1 MSGDTRAPRRLT
13 LAVSPAQA
21 GRKVD
26 ALLRGPLALSGTA
39 VKRARRLE
47 DGILLDGVR
56 AAAGDRVQA
65 GQVLS
70 VVVGDTE
77 VSGAIVPA
85 PGPLNIVYR
94 DQDVLVL
101 NKAPGVAVHPG
112 PGHHT
117 DTIGNFLMDYY
128 RKEGILADFHPVH
141 RLDRGTSGLLLV
153 ALHGHAQ
160 EVLKELLHT
169 PSFRRVYLAVCE
181 GVPEPL
187 SGVIDAPIGR
197 LEGSVLARTVRPD
210 GQRAVTRYRTLG
222 TGHGRALVR
231 LELETGRTHQIRV
244 HMAHIGHPLTGD
256 FLYGTEAPALIPRP
270 ALHAAELVFNHPITG
285 RPMAFTAP
293 LPQDMAALAPEE

>member
-1 MSGDTRAPRRLT
+1 MRAPRRLT
-13 LAVSPAQA
+13 LTVAPDQA

-26 ALLRGPLALSGTA
+26 DLLRGPLGLSGTA
-39 VKRARRLE
+39 VKRAKRLE

-77 VSGAIVPA
+77 LSGTILPA
-85 PGPLNIVYR
+85 PGPLDIVYR

-112 PGHHT
+112 PGHHA

-197 LEGSVLARTVRPD
+197 LEGSALARTVRPD
-210 GQRAVTRYRTLG
+210 GQRAVTRYQTLG

-231 LELETGRTHQIRV
+231 LEREPGRTHQIRV

-256 FLYGTEAPALIPRP
+256 FLYGTEDPALIPRP
-270 ALHAAELVFNHPITG
+270 ALHAAELAFNHPITG

-293 LPQDMAALAPEE
+293 LPQDMTVLAPEE

>member
-1 MSGDTRAPRRLT
+1 MRAPRRLT
-13 LAVSPAQA
+13 LTVSPAQA

-160 EVLKELLHT
+160 EVLKEQLHT

-197 LEGSVLARTVRPD
+197 LEGSALARTVRPD
-210 GQRAVTRYRTLG
+210 GQRAVTRYQTLG
-222 TGHGRALVR
+222 TGRGRALVR

-256 FLYGTEAPALIPRP
+256 FLYGTEDPALIPRP
-270 ALHAAELVFNHPITG
+270 ALHAAELAFNHPITG

-293 LPQDMAALAPEE
+293 LPQDMTVLAPEE

>member
-1 MSGDTRAPRRLT
+1 MRAPRRLT
-13 LAVSPAQA
+13 LTVSPAQA

-117 DTIGNFLMDYY
+117 DTVGNFLMDYY

-160 EVLKELLHT
+160 EVLKEQLHT

-210 GQRAVTRYRTLG
+210 GQRAVTRYQTLG

-256 FLYGTEAPALIPRP
+256 FLYGTEDPALIPRP
-270 ALHAAELVFNHPITG
+270 ALHAAELAFNHPITG

-293 LPQDMAALAPEE
+293 LPQDMAVLAPEE

>member
-1 MSGDTRAPRRLT
+1 MNAPRRLT
-13 LAVSPAQA
+13 LTVTPDQA

-26 ALLRGPLALSGTA
+26 DLLRGTLGLSGTA
-39 VKRARRLE
+39 VKRAKRLE
-47 DGILLDGVR
+47 DGLLLDGVR
-56 AAAGDRVQA
+56 VTVGDRVEA

-70 VVVGDTE
+70 VAVGDTE
-77 VSGAIVPA
+77 GSGAIVPA
-85 PGPLNIVYR
+85 PGPLDIVYQDR
-94 DQDVLVL
+94 DVLVL

-112 PGHHT
+112 PGHYS

-128 RKEGILADFHPVH
+128 RKQGISADFHPVH

-160 EVLKELLHT
+160 EVLKEQLHT
-169 PSFRRVYLAVCE
+169 SAFRRVYLAVCE
-181 GVPEPL
+181 GTPEPP

-210 GQRAVTRYRTLG
+210 GQRAVTHYRTLR

-256 FLYGTEAPALIPRP
+256 FLYGTEDPALIPRP
-270 ALHAAELVFNHPITG
+270 ALHGAELSFVHPITG
-285 RPMAFTAP
+285 ASLSFAAP
-293 LPQDMAALAPEE
+293 LPGDMAALVPEA

>member
-160 EVLKELLHT
+160 EVLKEQLHT

-210 GQRAVTRYRTLG
+210 GQRAVTRYQTLG

-256 FLYGTEAPALIPRP
+256 FLYGTEDPALIPRP
-270 ALHAAELVFNHPITG
+270 ALHAAELAFNHPITG

-293 LPQDMAALAPEE
+293 LPQDMTVLAPEE

>member
-1 MSGDTRAPRRLT
+1 MRAPRRLT
-13 LAVSPAQA
+13 LTVAPDQA

-56 AAAGDRVQA
+56 ASVGDRVQA

-112 PGHHT
+112 PGHYS

-128 RKEGILADFHPVH
+128 KKQGILADFHPVH

-160 EVLKELLHT
+160 EVLKEQLHT

-187 SGVIDAPIGR
+187 SGVIDAPIGL

-210 GQRAVTRYRTLG
+210 GQRAVTRYQTLG

-256 FLYGTEAPALIPRP
+256 FLYGTEDPALIPRP
-270 ALHAAELVFNHPITG
+270 ALHAAELAFNHPITG

-293 LPQDMAALAPEE
+293 LPQDMTVLAPEE

>member
-77 VSGAIVPA
+77 LSGTILPA
-85 PGPLNIVYR
+85 PGPLDIVYR

-197 LEGSVLARTVRPD
+197 LEGSALARTVRPD
-210 GQRAVTRYRTLG
+210 GQRAVTRYQTLG

-256 FLYGTEAPALIPRP
+256 FLYGTEDPALIPRP
-270 ALHAAELVFNHPITG
+270 ALHAAELAFNHPITG

-293 LPQDMAALAPEE
+293 LPQDMTVLAPEE

>member
-1 MSGDTRAPRRLT
+1 MDSPRRLNLT
-13 LAVSPAQA
+13 VTPEQT
-21 GRKVD
+21 GWKVD
-26 ALLRGPLALSGTA
+26 ELLRGPLALSGTVIRR
-39 VKRARRLE
+39 VKWLE

-56 AAAGDRVQA
+56 AMVGDRVRA

-77 VSGAIVPA
+77 VSDAIVPA
-85 PGPLNIVYR
+85 PGPLDIVYR

-112 PGHHT
+112 PGHYS

-128 RKEGILADFHPVH
+128 KKQGILADFHPVH

-160 EVLKELLHT
+160 EVLKEQLHT
-169 PSFRRVYLAVCE
+169 PNFRRVYLAVCE
-181 GVPEPL
+181 GTPEPL

-210 GQRAVTRYRTLG
+210 GQRAVTHYQTLRTG
-222 TGHGRALVR
+222 NGRSLVR
-231 LELETGRTHQIRV
+231 LALETGRTHQIRV
-244 HMAHIGHPLTGD
+244 HMAHLGHPLTGD
-256 FLYGTEAPALIPRP
+256 FLYGTEDPSLIPRP
-270 ALHAAELVFNHPITG
+270 ALHAAELAFTHPITG

-293 LPQDMAALAPEE
+293 LPQDMAALVPEE

>member
-1 MSGDTRAPRRLT
+1 MCAPRRLT
-13 LAVSPAQA
+13 LTVSPAQA
-21 GRKVD
+21 DRKVD

-77 VSGAIVPA
+77 VSGAIAPA
-85 PGPLNIVYR
+85 PGPLDIVYR

-197 LEGSVLARTVRPD
+197 LEGSALARTVRPD
-210 GQRAVTRYRTLG
+210 GQRAVTRYQTLG

-256 FLYGTEAPALIPRP
+256 FLYGTEDPALIPRP
-270 ALHAAELVFNHPITG
+270 ALHAAELAFNHPITG

-293 LPQDMAALAPEE
+293 LPQDMTVLAPEE

>member
-1 MSGDTRAPRRLT
+1 MRAPRRLT
-13 LAVSPAQA
+13 LTVSPAQA
-21 GRKVD
+21 DRKVD
-26 ALLRGPLALSGTA
+26 DLLRGPLALSGTV

-65 GQVLS
+65 GQALS

-117 DTIGNFLMDYY
+117 DTVGNFLMDYY

-160 EVLKELLHT
+160 EVLKEQLHT

-210 GQRAVTRYRTLG
+210 GQRAVTRYQTLG

-256 FLYGTEAPALIPRP
+256 FLYGTEDPALIPRP
-270 ALHAAELVFNHPITG
+270 ALHAAELAFNHPITG

-293 LPQDMAALAPEE
+293 LPQDMAVLAPEE

>member
-1 MSGDTRAPRRLT
+1 MRAPRRLT
-13 LAVSPAQA
+13 LTVAPDQA

-26 ALLRGPLALSGTA
+26 DLLRGPLGLSGTA
-39 VKRARRLE
+39 VKRAKRLE

-77 VSGAIVPA
+77 LSGTILPA
-85 PGPLNIVYR
+85 PGPLDIVYR

-112 PGHHT
+112 PGHHA

-197 LEGSVLARTVRPD
+197 LEGSALARTVRPD

-256 FLYGTEAPALIPRP
+256 FLYGTEDPALIPRP
-270 ALHAAELVFNHPITG
+270 ALHAAELAFNHPITG

-293 LPQDMAALAPEE
+293 LPQDMTVLAPEE

>member
-1 MSGDTRAPRRLT
+1 MRAPRRLT
-13 LAVSPAQA
+13 LTVAPDQA

-26 ALLRGPLALSGTA
+26 DLLRGPLGLSGTA
-39 VKRARRLE
+39 VKRAKRLE

-56 AAAGDRVQA
+56 ASVGDRVQA

-117 DTIGNFLMDYY
+117 DTVGNFLMDYY

-210 GQRAVTRYRTLG
+210 GQRAVTRYQTLG

-244 HMAHIGHPLTGD
+244 HLAHLGHPLTGD
-256 FLYGTEAPALIPRP
+256 FLYGTEDPALIPRP
-270 ALHAAELVFNHPITG
+270 ALHAAELAFNHPITG

-293 LPQDMAALAPEE
+293 LPQDMTVLAPEE